1 LLTSAS
7 AQQPP
12 PAQPASPIPGTHLK
26 TKWASEVTP
35 DRVLPEY
42 PRPQMARKNWSSLN
56 GTWENAITGAGDP
69 RPTSFTGHILVP
81 LPIESQLS
89 GAGVWV
95 SPQQRLWYRRDFAV
109 PAPSSGLRV
118 LLNFGAVD
126 WEADVSVDGRAV
138 GQHRGGYDP
147 FTFDITDAL

>member
-1 LLTSAS
+1 MKQPSRREFLKVGMSDTRTALLAIVAAGVLTSAS

-56 GTWENAITGAGDP
+56 GTWEYAITGAGDP
-69 RPTSFTGHILVP
+69 RPASFTGHILVP
-81 LPIESQLS
+81 FPIESQLS

-95 SPQQRLWYRRDFAV
+95 SPQQRLWYRR
-109 PAPSSGLRV
+109 
-118 LLNFGAVD
+118 NF
-126 WEADVSVDGRAV
+126 
-138 GQHRGGYDP
+138 
-147 FTFDITDAL
+147 